1 MRNVLKNNPIAM
13 MWSEAENLLDYT
25 LALWATALSMLAFSG
40 ILVLVIELITNPST
54 FNNATFGIFDTLG
67 N

>member
-1 MRNVLKNNPIAM
+1 

-40 ILVLVIELITNPST
+40 ILVLVIELITNPSA
-54 FNNATFGIFDTLG
+54 FDNATFGIFDTLG
-67 N
+67 S

>member
-1 MRNVLKNNPIAM
+1 MRNVLKNNPITM
-13 MWSEAENLLDYT
+13 MWNRAENLLDYT

-40 ILVLVIELITNPST
+40 ILVLVIELITNQSA
-54 FNNATFGIFDTLG
+54 FDNATFGIFDTLG